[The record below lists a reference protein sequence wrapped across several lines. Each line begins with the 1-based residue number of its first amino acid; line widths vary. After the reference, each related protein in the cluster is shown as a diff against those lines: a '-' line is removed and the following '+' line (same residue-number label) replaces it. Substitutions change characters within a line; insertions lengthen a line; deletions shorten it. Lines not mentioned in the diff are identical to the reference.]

1 MSDPQSDLNQEIL
14 SQLKNLDSKI
24 EKMAVEQAVRDERYD
39 TMVANFKEHT
49 KHIEELMG
57 VLNQGKTAA
66 KLVAALIAFLAGVGA
81 TWDWLISHIRI
92 L

>member
-1 MSDPQSDLNQEIL
+1 MTTEANELIREVL
-14 SQLKNLDSKI
+14 SQLDRLDKKVT
-24 EKMAVEQAVRDERYD
+24 EVETAQAIREERYD
-39 TMVANFKEHT
+39 VMASNFREST
-49 KHIEELMG
+49 KHIEALMG

>member
-1 MSDPQSDLNQEIL
+1 MNEVQQELLKEVLNQL
-14 SQLKNLDSKI
+14 QHLDDKVSA
-24 EKMAVEQAVRDERYD
+24 MATAQAVREERYD
-39 TMVANFKEHT
+39 VFADNFKQRT
-49 KHIEELMG
+49 QDIKELMG

-81 TWDWLISHIRI
+81 TWDWIISHIRI

>member
-1 MSDPQSDLNQEIL
+1 MTTEANELIREVL
-14 SQLKNLDSKI
+14 SQLDNLDKKVT
-24 EKMAVEQAVRDERYD
+24 EVATAQAVRDERYD
-39 TMVANFKEHT
+39 TMEANFREST

-66 KLVAALIAFLAGVGA
+66 KLVAALIAFLAGIGA

>member
-1 MSDPQSDLNQEIL
+1 MNEAQQDLLQEVL
-14 SQLKNLDSKI
+14 RQLQHLDDKVSA
-24 EKMAVEQAVRDERYD
+24 MANSQAVREERYD
-39 TMVANFKEHT
+39 VFAENFKQRT
-49 KHIEELMG
+49 QDIKELMG

-81 TWDWLISHIRI
+81 TWDWIVAHIRI

>member
-1 MSDPQSDLNQEIL
+1 MTEANELIREVLNRLEE
-14 SQLKNLDSKI
+14 LDKKI
-24 EKMAVEQAVRDERYD
+24 TAVVIDQAVREEKYD
-39 TMVANFKEHT
+39 TLASNFKERT

-66 KLVAALIAFLAGVGA
+66 KLVAALIAFLAGLGA
-81 TWDWLISHIRI
+81 TWDWIIAHIRI

>member
-1 MSDPQSDLNQEIL
+1 MTTEANELIREVL
-14 SQLKNLDSKI
+14 SQLDNLDKKVT
-24 EKMAVEQAVRDERYD
+24 EVATAQAVRDERYD
-39 TMVANFKEHT
+39 TMAANFRERT

-66 KLVAALIAFLAGVGA
+66 KLVAALIAFLAGIGA
-81 TWDWLISHIRI
+81 TWDWIISHIRI